1 MGNRKSRNKY
11 FTSFCMVL
19 LTTVLISGLTGC
31 QIVEPEKRAY
41 PLVVGIDWQQEQ
53 YQIYLGMAQLA
64 VSTGQGKESGDE
76 QKGDEEGALLL
87 TGASREEIMEI
98 YNQTQ
103 ELYLDPGHVQGVFC
117 RTQSK
122 WCMCWEKWKKK
133 SALETVLMYLRQ
145 KT

>member
-76 QKGDEEGALLL
+76 QKGDEEGAL
-87 TGASREEIMEI
+87 A
-98 YNQTQ
+98 
-103 ELYLDPGHVQGVFC
+103 P
-117 RTQSK
+117 
-122 WCMCWEKWKKK
+122 
-133 SALETVLMYLRQ
+133 
-145 KT
+145 